1 MSFPNIDPVAITL
14 GSIAIRWYSLAYIF
28 GLLAGYWYINQLIKR
43 PPPVLTQ
50 NQLSKF
56 FSWVIVAVICGG
68 RLGYVIFYQGSYYIE
83 HPIKVFYLWEGGM
96 SFHGGIIGVI
106 IAVWVFSR
114 QHKVKL
120 LGLSDLL
127 ACAAPIGIF
136 FGRLANFINGELYGR
151 VSEVPWAIVFPA
163 GGEQP
168 RHPSQLYEAVLEG
181 FILYFILL
189 ILISFTNIR
198 YKTGLVTGVFLSGYG
213 LARIIVE
220 QYREPDIQLGFFIFQ
235 TTMGQ
240 WLSVPL
246 LLLGLYL
253 TYRSFFIL
261 DSKRKKH

>member
-1 MSFPNIDPVAITL
+1 
-14 GSIAIRWYSLAYIF
+14 
-28 GLLAGYWYINQLIKR
+28 
-43 PPPVLTQ
+43 
-50 NQLSKF
+50 
-56 FSWVIVAVICGG
+56 
-68 RLGYVIFYQGSYYIE
+68 
-83 HPIKVFYLWEGGM
+83 M

-106 IAVWVFSR
+106 FAVWVFSR